1 MSEDKW
7 KVIKIKFEQTLKSW
21 ELDKKTNQF
30 TVDSIH
36 SLFPTEIEAI
46 IKYIE
51 ELENNWNELKNYIQ
65 NRIYEIE
72 PKGCG
77 INFYCEYDSEEDYI
91 RAMKKQSRLLTL
103 KENLSKMKELENNND
118 RA

>member
-1 MSEDKW
+1 MNEDKW

-30 TVDSIH
+30 TTDSIC

-51 ELENNWNELKNYIQ
+51 ELENNWNELKKWLELIQDYHIEQRGLVDNEFNYSL
-65 NRIYEIE
+65 E
-72 PKGCG
+72 
-77 INFYCEYDSEEDYI
+77 SEDI
-91 RAMKKQSRLLTL
+91 DVLGDVLH
-103 KENLSKMKELENNND
+103 KMQELEGNNE
-118 RA
+118 